1 MTEKTMG
8 SIKDVVIET
17 AKGLL
22 DIGLME
28 QHAYDEIVGCFDED
42 SKVEELVCCNH
53 EGKGS
58 LVETLP
64 LDSNSDMREYCSNE
78 ITIIPKQTPY
88 IDVEER
94 KAGAGRVETYVHS
107 DLHTANKGG
116 AMILV
121 ECETDFAARTDIF
134 KGFAHECAKMFYA
147 ASHMHDCPTW
157 EDVIEMFP
165 DMIEVKA
172 DVETE
177 LGEKVAIKQ
186 TAVLI
191 V

>member
-28 QHAYDEIVGCFDED
+28 QHAYDEIVECFDED
-42 SKVEELVCCNH
+42 SEVEELVCCGY

-58 LVETLP
+58 HVET
-64 LDSNSDMREYCSNE
+64 LDSNSDMHEYRSDE
-78 ITIIPKQTPY
+78 RTIIPKQPPY
-88 IDVEER
+88 VDVEER

-147 ASHMHDCPTW
+147 ASHMHGCPTW

-172 DVETE
+172 NVETE
-177 LGEKVAIKQ
+177 LGEKIVIKQ
-186 TAVLI
+186 TAILTV
-191 V
+191 